1 MDRGKVDRGKVAG
14 PARTRAT
21 ILGLALAMLATLVGA
36 ACTET
41 VQRAATSPAPTAP
54 TGDTIPSTAPDGP
67 VIEDYAGQEA
77 SFGTVPDEA
86 VEADGT
92 PIRVGMINQEDTPL
106 GSFPELRLAVEAGIE
121 WINTELGGV
130 DGHPLELDACITNF
144 SVERSQ
150 ACAQQMVG
158 DDVVAVLGGIDIT
171 SNGSIPVLEQNDLPY
186 VGGIPINID
195 EERSPISFQ
204 FTGGTPGAFAAFA
217 WFAAEELEAQR
228 IAVVY
233 ADFPPIQTAAQDYGV
248 AVARNFGV
256 DDVHEVAFG
265 LSTTDFLPVLQEAN
279 QGDPDAILIGAA
291 DTTCVPAM
299 QGARDLAITAKVFLV
314 GACAAPSIIAE
325 AGPAA
330 SEGRIFNIEGRLEAE
345 EASTNGV
352 DGALY
357 NLAVLKYGD
366 GLAPAGAG
374 TVSFRGLMNLYAVM
388 TRIGAEDLTSQAIID
403 DLRASVDTPSFNGH
417 PYTCATPQVP
427 DLPSLCAPEQ
437 VLVEQRD
444 GALVEVSDGWVD
456 VPQILAAGD

>member
-1 MDRGKVDRGKVAG
+1 MIRA
-14 PARTRAT
+14 ARTRAA
-21 ILGLALAMLATLVGA
+21 LVAFALVALAAVTTA

-41 VQRAATSPAPTAP
+41 VQRSAAGPPPSNS
-54 TGDTIPSTAPDGP
+54 TGATIPTTAPDGP
-67 VIEDYAGQEA
+67 AIEGYGGEEA

-86 VEADGT
+86 VEATGT
-92 PIRVGMINQEDTPL
+92 PIRIGMINQEDTPL
-106 GSFPELRLAVEAGIE
+106 GSFPELRLTVEAGVE

-186 VGGIPINID
+186 VGGIPVNLD

-204 FTGGTPGAFAAFA
+204 FSGGTPGAFTAFA
-217 WFAAEELEAQR
+217 WYAAEVLHAEN

-233 ADFPPIQTAAQDYGV
+233 AEYPPIQTAAQDYGV
-248 AVARNFGV
+248 TVAENLGV
-256 DDVHEVAFG
+256 EQVHEVAFG

-279 QGDPDAILIGAA
+279 AGNPDAILVGAA
-291 DTTCVPAM
+291 DTSCVPAM
-299 QGARDLAITAKVFLV
+299 QGARDLGITAPLFLV
-314 GACAAPSIIAE
+314 GSCAAPSIIAE
-325 AGPAA
+325 AGPEAT
-330 SEGRIFNIEGRLEAE
+330 EGRIFNIEGRLDAAE
-345 EASTNGV
+345 DSTDAV

-357 NLAVLKYGD
+357 TLSVLKYGD
-366 GLAPAGAG
+366 GLDPVGAG

-388 TRIGAEDLTSQAIID
+388 TRIGAEDLSPATIID
-403 DLRASVDTPSFNGH
+403 ALRSSEDVPSFNGY

-427 DLPSLCAPEQ
+427 GLPSLCAPEQ

-444 GALVEVSDGWVD
+444 GQLHEVSDGWVP
-456 VPQILAAGD
+456 VPEILADHG